1 MHLYLSQAERTESPE
16 PQIEDDIFAPSEC
29 LSKPTFMSAWD
40 GCKKEFTFPLGKL
53 TANCEGSIIRRLQKK
68 HIMGTAIRMYSNR
81 IVLYFAGLSV
91 EGVMIYLL
99 VEVNKSTWEG
109 CVVYKTQEESRRNNF
124 ELYMMQLL
132 GSVPEIAGR

>member
-1 MHLYLSQAERTESPE
+1 
-16 PQIEDDIFAPSEC
+16 
-29 LSKPTFMSAWD
+29 
-40 GCKKEFTFPLGKL
+40 
-53 TANCEGSIIRRLQKK
+53 
-68 HIMGTAIRMYSNR
+68 MYSNR